1 MRSHKLWLRSEWQ
14 AGATAHGPGGE
25 VLATEAADFAADQDL
40 GTARDVVTEAGGGPR
55 ARAGFLLRARRERPC
70 DGRRRT

>member
-25 VLATEAADFAADQDL
+25 VLATEAADDEDL
-40 GTARDVVTEAGGGPR
+40 GTARDVVTEASGGP
-55 ARAGFLLRARRERPC
+55 
-70 DGRRRT
+70 